1 MMADYGYPGTWYI
14 AVDGRK
20 RRCRTIGGSP
30 CHQHANGGSHI
41 TDDAGNVIIASNET
55 ELEAKL
61 HAGLKTGM
69 TGDAHMKTNDDM
81 METQASDKINKPAVK
96 PHEPVIPM
104 PGMMMNSSLKKN
116 IMMKQARERKR
127 EQIKSERA
135 KPETSIDDR
144 IKIRN
149 GLADEL
155 KKHGSWIYDSNVFKG
170 YTDKTTSQLAHE
182 LYPDAVEG
190 DAAENPLTRAAR
202 NIHHKLDSRTQFAVK
217 DYTEVGY
224 RQVNADLRDGNEM
237 DARSHE
243 LMTGMDRAIHANAP
257 LEHDTVLYRTIEL
270 NDMTTANRGI
280 EEKRAYDAIA
290 SGDGIV
296 DNPAYISTSFKGSL
310 FAAGEHENTEIII
323 LAKAGTRGIAITDS
337 QYDEHEYVIDRG
349 TCMRVK
355 AIYETGDYRDADNWR
370 LKHPVIIMETIPE

>member
-14 AVDGRK
+14 AADGRK
-20 RRCRTIGGSP
+20 RRCRTICGSP
-30 CHQHANGGSHI
+30 CHQHANGGHI
-41 TDDAGNVIIASNET
+41 IDDAGNVIIASNET

-69 TGDAHMKTNDDM
+69 TGDAHMKTNDDI
-81 METQASDKINKPAVK
+81 METQASDKVNKPAVK
-96 PHEPVIPM
+96 PHEPAIPM

-116 IMMKQARERKR
+116 IIMKQARERKR
-127 EQIKSERA
+127 EQIKLERA
-135 KPETSIDDR
+135 KPETSIDDS

-190 DAAENPLTRAAR
+190 DVAENPLTRAAR
-202 NIHHKLDSRTQFAVK
+202 NVYHKLDGRTRFAVK

-224 RQVNADLRDGNEM
+224 RQVNADLRDGNKM

-243 LMTGMDRAIHANAP
+243 LMTGMDRAIHAIAP

-270 NDMTTANRGI
+270 NDMATANRGI

-349 TCMRVK
+349 TRMRVK

-370 LKHPVIIMETIPE
+370 LKHPVIIMETIP